1 MDKTLHPF
9 APAHARMAPERAK
22 DAGEVERLI
31 DRAFGPG
38 RYAKSVERL
47 REQTRP
53 CASLS
58 RTAWLKDELVGT
70 VRLWPIR
77 IGDARAVLLGPI
89 AVKQGFRGLGLG
101 AQLVEDACA
110 AASKSGERLV
120 LLVGDTPFFGP
131 LGFAMAP
138 ARVILP
144 GPVDR
149 RRLLLRELVEGAAEG
164 LRGRI
169 LAA

>member
-1 MDKTLHPF
+1 MDKTLDPF
-9 APAHARMAPERAK
+9 APAHARLSPERAK
-22 DAGEVERLI
+22 DASEVERLI
-31 DRAFGPG
+31 EGAFGPG

-53 CASLS
+53 CANLS
-58 RTAWLKDELVGT
+58 RTAWLKDELVGA

-77 IGDARAVLLGPI
+77 IGEARAVLLGPI

-110 AASKSGERLV
+110 AASLAGERLV
-120 LLVGDTPFFGP
+120 LLVGDMPFFGP
-131 LGFAMAP
+131 LGFAIAP
-138 ARVILP
+138 VSVTLP

-149 RRLLLRELVEGAAEG
+149 RRLLLRELAPGAAEG
-164 LRGRI
+164 LSGHI